1 MIGFRN
7 TAAEIAESGADIA
20 IIPVGSVEQHS
31 THLPIG
37 TDCMLAEALAKAV
50 AERING
56 ILFPVT
62 PVSTCYEHKG
72 KKGNLW
78 MRPITFYQMLQD
90 LVMCLHSQGINKIA
104 FIPGHGGIFVAP
116 PAVRELNAMN
126 DDLQVLWVAPV
137 ISHLTKDILE
147 YHGMDIHSGESETS
161 LMLYLHEDLVNK
173 ELMMENDAP
182 IDCPQSFLNYAPVHK
197 LGKSGAWGMP
207 SLATKEKGEKIFK
220 IEVDAMVEYI
230 NEAFEVAL
238 KNKW

>member
-1 MIGFRN
+1 MISYRN
-7 TAAEIAESGADIA
+7 TSAEITESGADIA

-37 TDCMLAEALAKAV
+37 TDCMLAEAFARAV

-78 MRPITFYQMLQD
+78 MRPITFYQMIQD
-90 LVMCLHSQGINKIA
+90 LVLCLHTQGINKVA

-116 PAVRELNAMN
+116 PAVRELNAMY
-126 DDLQVLWVAPV
+126 DDLQVLWVSPER
-137 ISHLTKDILE
+137 TKEAAEVLE
-147 YHGMDIHSGESETS
+147 NKGMDIHSGESETS

-173 ELMMENDAP
+173 ELMMGNDCN
-182 IDCPQSFLNYAPVHK
+182 IEYPQTFLNYAPIHK
-197 LGKSGAWGMP
+197 LGNTGAWGMP
-207 SLATKEKGEKIFK
+207 SLAAKEKGEILFNAS
-220 IEVDAMVEYI
+220 VNAMVDYI
-230 NEAFEVAL
+230 NTAFEVGL